1 MMKDIKGYEGLYKVT
16 DKGEVISVRRGKM
29 LKPQKKRKGYLF
41 VILCNNKHRRRFY
54 VHRLVAEAFI
64 ENPCSKEQV
73 NHINGVKNDNRVSN
87 LEWVTAKENIFHATH
102 VLGRT
107 LGTPNRI
114 VRCIETGKIY
124 PTMKEAAEHTG
135 TYSSNIRES
144 CLNKRR
150 TAGGYHWEYIEEVNR

>member
-87 LEWVTAKENIFHATH
+87 LEWVTAKENNNNPLTKQHQH
-102 VLGRT
+102 GRVYT
-107 LGTPNRI
+107 AERKRKISDSLKGKHLSEEHKQKLREAW
-114 VRCIETGKIY
+114 VRRK
-124 PTMKEAAEHTG
+124 
-135 TYSSNIRES
+135 
-144 CLNKRR
+144 KR
-150 TAGGYHWEYIEEVNR
+150 GN